1 MVDKTLHRK
10 LNIGQHVKKR
20 SKANSPTSQILEE
33 LVVVSASLPIFHIS
47 RTTHIKDG
55 MALLQ
60 SINARI
66 YSNLG
71 ELAMELVRNKLT
83 CFQFVYI
90 VKWFLD
96 LHSPLAMQEK
106 TILVDICF
114 VVKTL

>member
-1 MVDKTLHRK
+1 
-10 LNIGQHVKKR
+10 
-20 SKANSPTSQILEE
+20 
-33 LVVVSASLPIFHIS
+33 
-47 RTTHIKDG
+47 

-71 ELAMELVRNKLT
+71 ELAMELVRNQLT
-83 CFQFVYI
+83 YFQFAYI

-96 LHSPLAMQEK
+96 LHSPLVIQVK
-106 TILVDICF
+106 TSLVDICF